1 MGRHD
6 DRAVLLAGFRCR
18 LEPALEVVVRVA
30 VGAVQNDEAA
40 GDPIVTP
47 QGVRPEDGQ
56 IDPFA
61 DLDAFRAEHVRGYA
75 RDRWPIVRVRSR
87 CGRGGASRE
96 QKAEAES
103 ERDSARGSRL
113 HDCAIHR
120 SRSAAVSASINAPAL
135 SA

>member
-30 VGAVQNDEAA
+30 VGAVHNDEAA

-47 QGVRPEDGQ
+47 EGVRPEDGQ

-61 DLDAFRAEHVRGYA
+61 DLDAFRAERVRGYA
-75 RDRWPIVRVRSR
+75 RDRWSIVRVRSR
-87 CGRGGASRE
+87 CGRRGASRE
-96 QKAEAES
+96 QKAEAERS
-103 ERDSARGSRL
+103 
-113 HDCAIHR
+113 CFHR
-120 SRSAAVSASINAPAL
+120 ENLSASRRTTQWTG
-135 SA
+135 